1 MCNYNLDSVEY
12 ILQTGTL
19 KSKLEFVKLRYALWS
34 IQYSVSWLNWSLR
47 RHLRSPRTNSG
58 SGCHENLVVYYEAW
72 ENILISISTHENHLL
87 LYKSTREIEE
97 WSSSSLICVFEW
109 MLPIAIYPHD
119 PASLMISAI
128 LWSQTWLNNKTESKL
143 QFTINHS
150 ANDGLLIGLESEENA
165 NRETRVVFDH
175 DVKKRNRAM
184 TEISE

>member
-1 MCNYNLDSVEY
+1 
-12 ILQTGTL
+12 
-19 KSKLEFVKLRYALWS
+19 
-34 IQYSVSWLNWSLR
+34 
-47 RHLRSPRTNSG
+47 
-58 SGCHENLVVYYEAW
+58 
-72 ENILISISTHENHLL
+72 
-87 LYKSTREIEE
+87 
-97 WSSSSLICVFEW
+97 